1 MEMAVS
7 HLPLPHYKPH
17 PVPVES
23 TGDRRRPSLDA
34 QNGHEVPV
42 KMLSDAEVL
51 ALSYSYMALIQQEEL
66 SDLLADQREGVIDSA
81 GRKRLAELLE
91 MSNQGLLRKA
101 EALVEALLRGLK
113 APLSKNHG
121 T

>member
-7 HLPLPHYKPH
+7 NLLLPHHKPY
-17 PVPVES
+17 PIPVES
-23 TGDRRRPSLDA
+23 TEPRRRPSKDA
-34 QNGHEVPV
+34 QNGYEAPV

-51 ALSYSYMALIQQEEL
+51 ALSYSYMALSQQEEL

-81 GRKRLAELLE
+81 GRNRLAELLE
-91 MSNQGLLRKA
+91 ISNQGLLRKA
-101 EALVEALLRGLK
+101 EALVEAVQRGLR
-113 APLSKNHG
+113 APLGKNHG